1 MADIVTSFIG
11 PLLGGGLGAGLV
23 TFGLNYWKAERD
35 FYRSKLEALYLA
47 VHRYTLV
54 MFMVSSEIQA
64 GMPLTPDKHKAQ
76 EDFDVI
82 SLLVNLYFP
91 RLLPA
96 FKKFKATMQNSIAEG
111 GTFKIG
117 NPNFRDDLLRLH
129 AEGEKLKSSIIDL
142 AREQQIF
149 LEH

>member
-1 MADIVTSFIG
+1 MSDFLTSFIG
-11 PLLGGGLGAGLV
+11 PLLASGIGAGVV
-23 TFGLNYWKAERD
+23 TFGLNYWKVERD

-64 GMPLTPDKHKAQ
+64 GAPLTPDKYKAQ

-96 FKKFKATMQNSIAEG
+96 FKQFRATMDSSIVEG
-111 GTFKIG
+111 GKFKIG
-117 NPNFRDDLLRLH
+117 NPNFRSDLLRL
-129 AEGEKLKSSIIDL
+129 ASEGEALKSAIIDL
-142 AREQQIF
+142 ACEQQIF

>member
-1 MADIVTSFIG
+1 
-11 PLLGGGLGAGLV
+11 
-23 TFGLNYWKAERD
+23 
-35 FYRSKLEALYLA
+35 
-47 VHRYTLV
+47 

-64 GMPLTPDKHKAQ
+64 GVPLTPDKYKAQ
-76 EDFDVI
+76 EDSDVI

-96 FKKFKATMQNSIAEG
+96 FEKFKATMQNSITEG

-117 NPNFRDDLLRLH
+117 NPNFRHDLLRLH
-129 AEGEKLKSSIIDL
+129 ADGEELKSAIIDL

>member
-23 TFGLNYWKAERD
+23 TFGLDYWKAERD

-64 GMPLTPDKHKAQ
+64 GVPLTPDRHKAQ
-76 EDFDVI
+76 EDYDVI

-91 RLLPA
+91 RLLPD
-96 FKKFKATMQNSIAEG
+96 FEKFKATMQNSIAEG

-129 AEGEKLKSSIIDL
+129 AEGEKLKTAIIDL

-149 LEH
+149 LQH

>member
-1 MADIVTSFIG
+1 MADILSNFIG

-23 TFGLNYWKAERD
+23 TFGLNYWQAERN
-35 FYRSKLEALYLA
+35 FYRSKLESLYLA

-64 GMPLTPDKHKAQ
+64 GVPLTPDKYKAQ
-76 EDFDVI
+76 EDSDVI

-91 RLLPA
+91 RLLPV
-96 FKKFKATMQNSIAEG
+96 FEKFKATMQDSIVEG
-111 GTFKIG
+111 GKFKMG
-117 NPNFRDDLLRLH
+117 NPNFKQDLLRLA
-129 AEGEKLKSSIIDL
+129 AEGETLKSAIIDL